1 MRPKKI
7 VITELG
13 AVEKLVEQVNRDG
26 LQATA
31 EAYDTSAATL
41 SRWLKKAGF
50 SVRNVWAI
58 TPAAKEVLA
67 NA

>member
-7 VITELG
+7 VLTELA
-13 AVEKLVEQVNRDG
+13 AVEKLIEQVNRDG

-41 SRWLKKAGF
+41 SRWLKKEGF
-50 SVRNVWAI
+50 TVRNVWSV